1 MEKYWRRNFQI
12 RSPQVRVIDENGKQ
26 LGVLTTRDAV
36 NSAMN
41 KGYDLVEVAPEAQP
55 PVCRVMEFSKF
66 LYERQKKEKEARKHS
81 RHSQLK
87 EIRFRPKTSEH
98 DLETKQKKLIEFL
111 DAGHKV
117 RVVLFF
123 RGREKE
129 FMDEGAKKMAHLLDM
144 LNDKAKVDRPPMS
157 EGNRLIAV
165 LSHK

>member
-81 RHSQLK
+81 RHTQLK

-98 DLETKQKKLIEFL
+98 DLETKQKKLLEFIE
-111 DAGHKV
+111 AGHKV

-129 FMDEGAKKMAHLLDM
+129 FMSEGSKKMGHLLELM
-144 LNDKAKVDRPPMS
+144 QEKAKVERPPIV
-157 EGNRLIAV
+157 EGNRLVAV
-165 LSHK
+165 LMPK